1 MTLLSWLRL
10 PSLRRRQPA
19 SRWVSSLDLH
29 PNLAEILG
37 VLTQLPRLTG
47 RDIASLAQGWR
58 DTTFLHVARAHALG
72 PDTPLVLEVLATF
85 ERVDQVF
92 RDELCRG
99 EDFLNDDGPATAVKP
114 QVVKHALHA
123 VRDAVAA
130 VYARPIL
137 SRAEYLALIG
147 PWHRAFSQ

>member
-1 MTLLSWLRL
+1 MPW
-10 PSLRRRQPA
+10 RRQRD

-47 RDIASLAQGWR
+47 RDMASLAQGWK

-85 ERVDQVF
+85 DRVDEVF
-92 RDELCRG
+92 RDELSRSDVTDYLADTG
-99 EDFLNDDGPATAVKP
+99 ITDDGPATTVKP

>member
-1 MTLLSWLRL
+1 MAT
-10 PSLRRRQPA
+10 
-19 SRWVSSLDLH
+19 
-29 PNLAEILG
+29 
-37 VLTQLPRLTG
+37 
-47 RDIASLAQGWR
+47 LAQGWR
-58 DTTFLHVARAHALG
+58 NTTFVHVARAHALG

-92 RDELCRG
+92 RDELSRG
-99 EDFLNDDGPATAVKP
+99 DDFLGDDGATAVKP

-137 SRAEYLALIG
+137 SRAEYLALID
-147 PWHRAFSQ
+147 PWHRAFSTRQ

>member
-1 MTLLSWLRL
+1 MPW
-10 PSLRRRQPA
+10 RRQRA
-19 SRWVSSLDLH
+19 GRWVSSLDLH
-29 PNLAEILG
+29 PNLAESLG

-47 RDIASLAQGWR
+47 RDMASLAQGWR
-58 DTTFLHVARAHALG
+58 NTTFVHVARAHALG

-92 RDELCRG
+92 RNELSRG
-99 EDFLNDDGPATAVKP
+99 DDFLGDDGGATAVKP
-114 QVVKHALHA
+114 QVVKLALHA

-130 VYARPIL
+130 AYARPIL

-147 PWHRAFSQ
+147 PWHRAFSTRQ

>member
-1 MTLLSWLRL
+1 MPW
-10 PSLRRRQPA
+10 RRQRA

-37 VLTQLPRLTG
+37 VLSQLPLLTSS
-47 RDIASLAQGWR
+47 DIACLAQGWR

-85 ERVDQVF
+85 ERVDRVF
-92 RDELCRG
+92 REEISR
-99 EDFLNDDGPATAVKP
+99 DFLGDDGAATAVKP

-123 VRDAVAA
+123 VRDAIAA

-137 SRAEYLALIG
+137 SRAEYVALIR
-147 PWHRAFSQ
+147 PWRRAFSAQ

>member
-1 MTLLSWLRL
+1 MPW
-10 PSLRRRQPA
+10 RRQRS

-37 VLTQLPRLTG
+37 VLSQVPRLTG
-47 RDIASLAQGWR
+47 GDIANLAQGWR
-58 DTTFLHVARAHALG
+58 DTHFLHVARAHALG

-85 ERVDQVF
+85 ERVDRFF
-92 RDELCRG
+92 REELSRSD
-99 EDFLNDDGPATAVKP
+99 DFRNDDFRSDDLLSDDGAATAVKP

-137 SRAEYLALIG
+137 SRAEYMALIG

>member
-1 MTLLSWLRL
+1 MLW
-10 PSLRRRQPA
+10 RRQRA

-37 VLTQLPRLTG
+37 VLSQLPRLTG
-47 RDIASLAQGWR
+47 RDMTCLAQGWR
-58 DTTFLHVARAHALG
+58 DTTFSHVARAHALG

-85 ERVDQVF
+85 ERVDRVF
-92 RDELCRG
+92 REELSR
-99 EDFLNDDGPATAVKP
+99 DFLGDDGAATAVKP
-114 QVVKHALHA
+114 QVVKHAQHA
-123 VRDAVAA
+123 VRDAIAA

-147 PWHRAFSQ
+147 PWRRAFSAQ

>member
-1 MTLLSWLRL
+1 MLW
-10 PSLRRRQPA
+10 RRQRD

-37 VLTQLPRLTG
+37 VLSQVSRLTG
-47 RDIASLAQGWR
+47 RDMANLAQGWR
-58 DTTFLHVARAHALG
+58 DTTFVHVARAHALG

-85 ERVDQVF
+85 ERVDEFF
-92 RDELCRG
+92 RDELLRA
-99 EDFLNDDGPATAVKP
+99 DDYLNDDGAATAVKP

-137 SRAEYLALIG
+137 SRSEYHALIG
-147 PWHRAFSQ
+147 PWQRAFSAN

>member
-1 MTLLSWLRL
+1 MPW
-10 PSLRRRQPA
+10 RRQRD

-47 RDIASLAQGWR
+47 RDMASLAQGWR

-85 ERVDQVF
+85 DRVDEVF
-92 RDELCRG
+92 RDELSRSDLTDYLG
-99 EDFLNDDGPATAVKP
+99 DDGPATAVKP

>member
-1 MTLLSWLRL
+1 MPW
-10 PSLRRRQPA
+10 RRQRA

-37 VLTQLPRLTG
+37 VLSQVPRLTG
-47 RDIASLAQGWR
+47 PDMTNLAQGWR
-58 DTTFLHVARAHALG
+58 DTHFLHVARAHALG

-85 ERVDQVF
+85 DRVDGFF
-92 RDELCRG
+92 REERSRG
-99 EDFLNDDGPATAVKP
+99 DDLLNDDGAATAVKP

-130 VYARPIL
+130 AYARPIL

-147 PWHRAFSQ
+147 PWHRAFSAH

>member
-1 MTLLSWLRL
+1 MPW
-10 PSLRRRQPA
+10 RRQRA
-19 SRWVSSLDLH
+19 NRWVSSLDLH

-37 VLTQLPRLTG
+37 VLSQLPRLTG
-47 RDIASLAQGWR
+47 NDMACLAQGWR
-58 DTTFLHVARAHALG
+58 DTTFVHLARARALG

-85 ERVDQVF
+85 ERVDRVF
-92 RDELCRG
+92 REELSR
-99 EDFLNDDGPATAVKP
+99 DFLGDDGAATTVKP

-137 SRAEYLALIG
+137 SRAEYLALIR
-147 PWHRAFSQ
+147 PWHRAFSAQ

>member
-1 MTLLSWLRL
+1 MPW
-10 PSLRRRQPA
+10 RRQRA

-47 RDIASLAQGWR
+47 LDMACLAQGWR
-58 DTTFLHVARAHALG
+58 DTTFLRVARAHALR

-85 ERVDQVF
+85 ERVDQLF
-92 RDELCRG
+92 REELSRG
-99 EDFLNDDGPATAVKP
+99 DDFLSDDGAATAVKP

-147 PWHRAFSQ
+147 PWHRAFSAQ

>member
-1 MTLLSWLRL
+1 MPW
-10 PSLRRRQPA
+10 RRQRD

-47 RDIASLAQGWR
+47 RDMASLAQGWK

-85 ERVDQVF
+85 DRVDEVF
-92 RDELCRG
+92 RDELSRSDVTDYLADAG
-99 EDFLNDDGPATAVKP
+99 ITDDGPATAVKP

>member
-1 MTLLSWLRL
+1 MPW
-10 PSLRRRQPA
+10 RRQRA

-29 PNLAEILG
+29 PNLAEILS
-37 VLTQLPRLTG
+37 VLTQVPRLTG
-47 RDIASLAQGWR
+47 GDMASLAKGWR

-85 ERVDQVF
+85 ERVDQIF
-92 RDELCRG
+92 RDELSRA
-99 EDFLNDDGPATAVKP
+99 DFLNDDGAATAVKP

-147 PWHRAFSQ
+147 PWHRAFSAQ

>member
-1 MTLLSWLRL
+1 MLW
-10 PSLRRRQPA
+10 RRQRA
-19 SRWVSSLDLH
+19 SRWVSSLDAH
-29 PNLAEILG
+29 PNLAEILS
-37 VLTQLPRLTG
+37 VLSQVPRLTG
-47 RDIASLAQGWR
+47 RDMANLAQGWR

-92 RDELCRG
+92 RDELSRG
-99 EDFLNDDGPATAVKP
+99 ELDYLSDDGPATAVKP
-114 QVVKHALHA
+114 QVMKHALHA

-137 SRAEYLALIG
+137 SRAEYHALIG
-147 PWHRAFSQ
+147 PWHRTFSAG

>member
-1 MTLLSWLRL
+1 MPW
-10 PSLRRRQPA
+10 RRQRA

-37 VLTQLPRLTG
+37 VLGQVPRLTG
-47 RDIASLAQGWR
+47 RDMATLAQGWR
-58 DTTFLHVARAHALG
+58 DTNFLHVARAHALG
-72 PDTPLVLEVLATF
+72 PDTPLVLDVLATF
-85 ERVDQVF
+85 ERVDQFF
-92 RDELCRG
+92 RDELSRSD
-99 EDFLNDDGPATAVKP
+99 DFLGDDFLSDDGPTTAVKP

-147 PWHRAFSQ
+147 PWHRAFSAH

>member
-1 MTLLSWLRL
+1 MPW
-10 PSLRRRQPA
+10 RRQRD

-47 RDIASLAQGWR
+47 RDMASLAQGWR

-72 PDTPLVLEVLATF
+72 PDSPLVLEVLATF
-85 ERVDQVF
+85 DRVDEVF
-92 RDELCRG
+92 RDELSRG
-99 EDFLNDDGPATAVKP
+99 DLTDYLSDDGPATAVKP

>member
-1 MTLLSWLRL
+1 M
-10 PSLRRRQPA
+10 LRRRQRA
-19 SRWVSSLDLH
+19 GRWVSSLDLH

-37 VLTQLPRLTG
+37 VLTQVPRLTG
-47 RDIASLAQGWR
+47 RDMANLAQGWR

-85 ERVDQVF
+85 ERVNQVF
-92 RDELCRG
+92 RDELSRT
-99 EDFLNDDGPATAVKP
+99 DFLMDDGPATAVKP
-114 QVVKHALHA
+114 QVVKHAMHA

-147 PWHRAFSQ
+147 PWHRTFSTQ